1 MQRAS
6 TKIHEHFKFEDVF
19 MKRISLLILNAK
31 KKIYKLFGNENKY
44 YDDEFA
50 ENQVKNYVCI

>member
-1 MQRAS
+1 MQ
-6 TKIHEHFKFEDVF
+6 
-19 MKRISLLILNAK
+19 K
-31 KKIYKLFGNENKY
+31 KYIYKLFGNENKY